1 MFRRLGPLKLMER
14 SVRVSQGLHHDPSTP
29 SDVRNAVVGT
39 KLPRMPSPKFIGTQP
54 KSRDVA
60 FVQPPDLDKD

>member
-14 SVRVSQGLHHDPSTP
+14 SVRVSQGYQDPSTP

-39 KLPRMPSPKFIGTQP
+39 KLPRVPSPKFIGTQP